1 MIHQRLIVIP
11 FFILFYSILRVLQT
25 RALNIPTKK
34 FEKKNLYEN
43 SLMEIDIQTI
53 IIINSL
59 KKKKEKKRI
68 LTQGVICYGWKREKE
83 RNGFLRVYIDSTQ
96 EGFE

>member
-1 MIHQRLIVIP
+1 
-11 FFILFYSILRVLQT
+11 
-25 RALNIPTKK
+25 
-34 FEKKNLYEN
+34 
-43 SLMEIDIQTI
+43 MEIDIQTI

-59 KKKKEKKRI
+59 KKKEKNSHSR
-68 LTQGVICYGWKREKE
+68 CYLLWVERKKE